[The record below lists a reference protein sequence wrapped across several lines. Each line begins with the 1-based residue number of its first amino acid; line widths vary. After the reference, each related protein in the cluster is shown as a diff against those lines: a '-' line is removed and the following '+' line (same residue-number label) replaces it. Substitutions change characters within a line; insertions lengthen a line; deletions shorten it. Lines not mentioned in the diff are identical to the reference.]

1 MEIQQFLSACP
12 LPAMCVDARG
22 TIIFANAAA
31 GHLLE
36 CGDVL
41 GSAIK
46 GLLPEW
52 PLPFEVSQ
60 TFFQPVTGKKSVC
73 QIGLIPWQS
82 EMADPVRVV
91 MIIPTATE
99 PSAGLAVREANLRLR
114 YVIEM
119 LPQAICVFDA
129 QDRYILWNEKYT
141 ELYADIADYLKPGI
155 PFEEILK
162 FSLAGDDMREMV
174 ADKDEWL
181 RQRLR
186 KFRQPVSRE
195 EQQLRDGR
203 WLRHDDRRTPDG
215 GAIGVRIDITE
226 LKQREEWLRQLFDAN
241 PMPMLLCDALSLAVI
256 EANTAAVCFYGYAKD
271 KLLSMRARDLHVE
284 DEAEKFAA
292 LARDLEGDC
301 EAKTVWRQQAADGKE
316 HHVLIYVRFLYEG
329 SDRRLLLTVADV
341 SERIRAETEANR
353 LASHDVLTGLPN
365 RMQFYKALDAALM
378 TGVSRKV
385 LAIHY
390 LDLDGF
396 KPVNDTFGH
405 SAGDEVLCMV
415 ADRLRQAAPD
425 QMVARLGGDEFAVLQ
440 IGATQDVQQ
449 LAQRCISA
457 LEAPFSVRGFQ
468 IAIGVSIGIATSP
481 RDGRQAEELVQAAD
495 HALYQAK
502 SEGRNR
508 WRRASGK
515 IATAGKR
522 RSQQQ

>member
-1 MEIQQFLSACP
+1 
-12 LPAMCVDARG
+12 
-22 TIIFANAAA
+22 
-31 GHLLE
+31 
-36 CGDVL
+36 
-41 GSAIK
+41 
-46 GLLPEW
+46 
-52 PLPFEVSQ
+52 
-60 TFFQPVTGKKSVC
+60 
-73 QIGLIPWQS
+73 
-82 EMADPVRVV
+82 
-91 MIIPTATE
+91 
-99 PSAGLAVREANLRLR
+99 
-114 YVIEM
+114 
-119 LPQAICVFDA
+119 
-129 QDRYILWNEKYT
+129 
-141 ELYADIADYLKPGI
+141 
-155 PFEEILK
+155 
-162 FSLAGDDMREMV
+162 
-174 ADKDEWL
+174 
-181 RQRLR
+181 
-186 KFRQPVSRE
+186 
-195 EQQLRDGR
+195 
-203 WLRHDDRRTPDG
+203 
-215 GAIGVRIDITE
+215 
-226 LKQREEWLRQLFDAN
+226 
-241 PMPMLLCDALSLAVI
+241 
-256 EANTAAVCFYGYAKD
+256 
-271 KLLSMRARDLHVE
+271 MRARDLHVE

-292 LARDLEGDC
+292 LLRELEVDC
-301 EAKTVWRQQAADGKE
+301 EAKTVWRQQAAGGNE

-329 SDRRLLLTVADV
+329 NDRRLLLTVADV

-378 TGVSRKV
+378 TDVSGKV

-405 SAGDEVLCMV
+405 SAGDEVLRMV